1 MLACN
6 VADTFEK
13 LGALKPETGDA
24 FRMKVLSRGNTK
36 DQMEMFTDFTGM
48 KNPDASGFLK
58 YRGL

>member
-1 MLACN
+1 

-24 FRMKVLSRGNTK
+24 FRQKVLSRGNTK